1 MPVTGSASENREN
14 HQPIFR
20 RKNMKKIAIGCI
32 ALVAILTL
40 VWVGAANAAAGFPT
54 KRITYNICFNPGGES
69 DITARFQEQLLKK
82 VLGQDISI
90 NYKIGGGGAL
100 CWAELVQ
107 GKPDGYTIAGHNL
120 PHIILQPMEMGNAG
134 YKTLDLKNIYMFQS
148 TPNMLLVR
156 NDSPYKTL
164 KDFVEA
170 AKKNPPGVFTVGGS
184 GTSSANDLGTT
195 MLSKAAGIQLTYIPF
210 GGTGSA
216 VPALLGSHVTALM
229 SYSTMAIQYKGKF
242 RALAV
247 ASEKRM
253 EVLPDV
259 PTFLEQGY
267 DIVEGAYRG
276 VAAPPGTPDEVIKV
290 LADAF
295 DKVMK
300 DPEVRKKMDQNGFKT
315 EFLGP
320 EASLALVKKKM
331 VEYEAIM
338 KELGR
343 IKK

>member
-1 MPVTGSASENREN
+1 
-14 HQPIFR
+14 
-20 RKNMKKIAIGCI
+20 MKKLALGSIVLVAVI
-32 ALVAILTL
+32 ALVSVGMA
-40 VWVGAANAAAGFPT
+40 GAADKFPS
-54 KRITYNICFNPGGES
+54 KRITYKICFNPGGES
-69 DITARFQEQLLKK
+69 DITARFQEAALKK
-82 VLGQDISI
+82 ALGVDVSI
-90 NYKIGGGGAL
+90 TYQIGGGGAL
-100 CWAELVQ
+100 CWADLVQ
-107 GKPDGYTIAGHNL
+107 TKPDGYVIAGHNL
-120 PHIILQPMEMGNAG
+120 PHTVLQPMEMGNAG
-134 YKTLDLKNIYMFQS
+134 YKTLDLKQIYMFES

-170 AKKNPPGVFTVGGS
+170 AKKQPAGVFTVGGS

-195 MLSKAAGIQLTYIPF
+195 MLNKAAGIKLTYIPF

-216 VPALLGSHVTALM
+216 VPALLGGHVTALM
-229 SYSTMAIQYKGKF
+229 SYSTMAVQFKGKF
-242 RALAV
+242 RALAI
-247 ASEKRM
+247 AADERM

-259 PTFLEQGY
+259 PTFKEQGY

-276 VAAPPGTPDEVIKV
+276 VAAPPGTPDDVVKV

-300 DPEVRKKMDQNGFKT
+300 DPEVKKKMDANAFKT
-315 EFLGP
+315 EFMGP